1 MKFVMLIGISG
12 SGKTT
17 SFLNR
22 MFNDF
27 RDFIYLSSDD
37 LRAVIGT
44 AREDQ
49 SVNGYVFQTL
59 KWQIE
64 YFLRQG
70 KDVVMDATNLNP
82 KERRTI
88 LSAVEKAQTRHAL
101 FTNILSSRIEKI
113 AFVKQVET
121 EKALERNRTRG
132 RNVPEDV
139 IWKQVGKFVMPTLE
153 EGFDVIC
160 VDSD

>member
-17 SFLNR
+17 AFMER

-27 RDFIYLSSDD
+27 KDFVYLSSDD
-37 LRAVIGT
+37 YRAVIGA

-59 KWQIE
+59 KWNVE

-70 KDVVMDATNLNP
+70 KDVVLDATNLNP
-82 KERRTI
+82 KERRSI
-88 LSAVEKAQTRHAL
+88 LNAVLKGETRHCL
-101 FTNILSSRIEKI
+101 FSNTLSSKVEKI
-113 AFVKQVET
+113 AFVKHVPT
-121 EKALERNRTRG
+121 DKALERNRTRG
-132 RNVPEDV
+132 RNVPEEV

-153 EGFDVIC
+153 EGFDTIC
-160 VDSD
+160 VDAD